1 MTKMAVIE
9 IASRGTVVSV
19 RDRLL
24 AIGDARLHVDDI
36 DLVIVQVPAVT
47 LTGDALA
54 LLGRAGIDVVICDDR
69 RKPLSTLVPVCGSAI
84 VSARLLRLQA
94 AMIPRRRA
102 ALWRGLVR
110 AKITEQAR
118 VLDTI
123 DGALS
128 SPRAA
133 RLRKLAEGVEAG
145 DPENLEA
152 QAARLYWPALMG
164 AAFRRH
170 GGSEADTMLDFGY
183 AVLRA
188 VVARRLHGAGL
199 HRSLGLHHD
208 NAENDGNLADDLIEP
223 FRPAVDR
230 LVLALVNRR
239 GGEEA
244 MSLDPKI
251 RTALAEVTDWPVYM
265 GGEWIRLRTA
275 VARVALSL
283 RAVVEGGPARLD
295 LPEKIGSVEDAR
307 RMAED
312 VGIGIL

>member
-1 MTKMAVIE
+1 MAVIE
-9 IASRGTVVSV
+9 IASRGTVVSA

-24 AIGDARLHVDDI
+24 AIGDTRLHVDDI
-36 DLVIVQVPAVT
+36 DLVIAQVPAVT

-69 RKPLSTLVPVCGSAI
+69 RQPLSTLVPVCGSAV
-84 VSARLLRLQA
+84 VSARLIRLQA
-94 AMIPRRRA
+94 AMIPRKRA
-102 ALWRGLVR
+102 ALWRGIVR

-118 VLDTI
+118 VLEVI
-123 DGALS
+123 DGPS
-128 SPRAA
+128 A

-145 DPENLEA
+145 DPTNLEA

-199 HRSLGLHHD
+199 HRSLGIHHD
-208 NAENDGNLADDLIEP
+208 NAENDGNLADDMIEP

-230 LVLALVNRR
+230 LVLALAEQR
-239 GGEEA
+239 GGAEA
-244 MSLDPKI
+244 TGLDPKI
-251 RTALAEVTDWPVYM
+251 RAALAEVTDWPVRM

-312 VGIGIL
+312 VGSGLL